1 MYSKKAFQCL
11 VYSLLLA
18 AACSPYLCGE
28 KASYS
33 PTTGNALPAASPLNE
48 HVADELDTLEDQL
61 EELSFKRIASIS
73 ISGNNQ
79 VTQEALLARIPYR
92 INDVFNPAKTGDLIR
107 NLYDLNYF
115 NNVTVDVEDLSE
127 STVSLHITVEEK
139 KGRSAHL

>member
-1 MYSKKAFQCL
+1 MTYNFGLQKYYDKETNYVFQKSLSMLSFFTL
-11 VYSLLLA
+11 VSSS
-18 AACSPYLCGE
+18 CSPYLCGE

-48 HVADELDTLEDQL
+48 HVADEPETLEDQL
-61 EELSFKRIASIS
+61 EDLSFKKITSIS

-107 NLYDLNYF
+107 NL
-115 NNVTVDVEDLSE
+115 V
-127 STVSLHITVEEK
+127 
-139 KGRSAHL
+139 